1 MHVNSM
7 KNLETICNA
16 IEGSRTKS
24 SSYGLLTQSLRMDGY
39 CTIPHWQQHAFFR
52 SIPNLR
58 HLDLGRTRYQEM
70 NTHMIRLNNPWKSLE
85 SLRVEVHGSKRAV
98 DTKSFVER
106 QLFFFPIQMYSN
118 IWKHSSFLLQ
128 PCHNG
133 PILFSGNFFVHYK
146 FLSNSLE
153 MVMKRFMQCF
163 LETLS
168 SLSVKGR
175 VGFSMSVFVKL
186 DNMLGSCVALT
197 QLKIRVGQLWINL
210 DRIYQGREQH
220 EQQYH
225 QQRQEQKHGFRAL
238 ELQSVVASADVFHY
252 IYFRCRRLKYKSL
265 DGCSISGSISEK
277 TGCLLVDMSYT
288 FFKYYNSKKCNFTHS
303 NIFKV

>member
-1 MHVNSM
+1 MSASELPYEILSKIADLLLTGDRFSCVLTCRRWRYPFQEALWRNMHVNSM

-70 NTHMIRLNNPWKSLE
+70 NTHMIRLNNTWKSLE

-146 FLSNSLE
+146 FLS
-153 MVMKRFMQCF
+153 
-163 LETLS
+163 
-168 SLSVKGR
+168 
-175 VGFSMSVFVKL
+175 
-186 DNMLGSCVALT
+186 
-197 QLKIRVGQLWINL
+197 
-210 DRIYQGREQH
+210 
-220 EQQYH
+220 
-225 QQRQEQKHGFRAL
+225 
-238 ELQSVVASADVFHY
+238 
-252 IYFRCRRLKYKSL
+252 
-265 DGCSISGSISEK
+265 SI
-277 TGCLLVDMSYT
+277 
-288 FFKYYNSKKCNFTHS
+288 
-303 NIFKV
+303 